1 MEYVQNQTFTT
12 WKDAENPSA
21 RRYPQLS
28 EPVLYLPRVL
38 HVLLQPHGLRT
49 CCSVWPLVRAAWL
62 IPSLLSG
69 FDSNGTFLLQS
80 FLFTLFKIATPGT
93 SLVVQWL
100 RFCAPNVRGL
110 VSSIP
115 GQWTSVHLL
124 QLKNL
129 QAAIKTQHRQIIIK
143 KKKRLQLHP
152 ITSLSIHFPWH
163 IFSTI
168 LDECLP
174 CMRHCS
180 SPSDILNILL
190 THLSNFLFTRPCR
203 I

>member
-129 QAAIKTQHRQIIIK
+129 QAATKTPHRQIIIK
-143 KKKRLQLHP
+143 KKKKIATPPHYQ
-152 ITSLSIHFPWH
+152 SLYSLPLTYFLYNTWWV
-163 IFSTI
+163 ST
-168 LDECLP
+168 LYEA
-174 CMRHCS
+174 
-180 SPSDILNILL
+180 
-190 THLSNFLFTRPCR
+190 LF
-203 I
+203 

>member
-12 WKDAENPSA
+12 WKDAKNPSA

-38 HVLLQPHGLRT
+38 HVLLQPHGLWTR
-49 CCSVWPLVRAAWL
+49 CSVWPLVRAAWL

-80 FLFTLFKIATPGT
+80 FLFTLFKIGTPGT

-100 RFCAPNVRGL
+100 RFCAPNVRGPG
-110 VSSIP
+110 SIP
-115 GQWTSVHLL
+115 GQWTTVHLL

-129 QAAIKTQHRQIIIK
+129 QAATKTQHRQIINK
-143 KKKRLQLHP
+143 KKKKTATPPHYQ
-152 ITSLSIHFPWH
+152 SLYSLPLTYFLYNTWWV
-163 IFSTI
+163 ST
-168 LDECLP
+168 LYEA
-174 CMRHCS
+174 
-180 SPSDILNILL
+180 
-190 THLSNFLFTRPCR
+190 LF
-203 I
+203 